1 MFGKGYLSRLEYIYI
16 FLLVLRGVLDPA
28 VLSEIQVNKLDSGSK
43 TRFWC
48 MKDSGSII
56 RKFRLTN

>member
-43 TRFWC
+43 TRFWWR
-48 MKDSGSII
+48 KDSGSII